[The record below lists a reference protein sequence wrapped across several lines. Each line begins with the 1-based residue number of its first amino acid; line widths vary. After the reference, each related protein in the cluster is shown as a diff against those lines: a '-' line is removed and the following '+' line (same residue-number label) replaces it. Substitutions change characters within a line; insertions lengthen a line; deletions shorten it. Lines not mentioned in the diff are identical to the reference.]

1 MFVLQ
6 SRKEAFHQA
15 LFGLAIF
22 NPRNLQWVNTLRAA
36 GLRCA
41 LCDDIHYLEWVIQCP
56 DSLSRFPSQ
65 SWSRGSQS
73 RNRAGEMLEP
83 GWGPTVAAA
92 CPLATGLNGLIMKQR
107 WLLSWRRGRLRQGN
121 TSLMV
126 LSKEK
131 FIFVFVLKR
140 CLVLLL
146 NVYNMPRWCTS
157 NVNSSSMLQTAW
169 NSIKN
174 LIQ

>member
-73 RNRAGEMLEP
+73 RKRAGEMLEL

-121 TSLMV
+121 PFDGVIKGEVFFICLSVKEV
-126 LSKEK
+126 LG
-131 FIFVFVLKR
+131 FTPVW
-140 CLVLLL
+140 
-146 NVYNMPRWCTS
+146 M
-157 NVNSSSMLQTAW
+157 
-169 NSIKN
+169 SITCYVD
-174 LIQ
+174 IHQMY